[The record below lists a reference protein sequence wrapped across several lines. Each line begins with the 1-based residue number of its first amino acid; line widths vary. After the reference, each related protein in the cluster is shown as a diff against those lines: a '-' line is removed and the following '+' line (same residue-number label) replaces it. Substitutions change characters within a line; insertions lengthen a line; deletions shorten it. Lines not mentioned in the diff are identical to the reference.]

1 MLGPR
6 KGQWAS
12 ETYPGTRSIVFLPA
26 EIGATSSNRP
36 LEVPSRIA
44 NWSSRTIVS
53 EAAVEVTSNVPEAG
67 RLISEANLRHEWQ
80 KL

>member
-1 MLGPR
+1 M
-6 KGQWAS
+6 

-26 EIGATSSNRP
+26 EIGAKSSNRP
-36 LEVPSRIA
+36 LEVPSRIT
-44 NWSSRTIVS
+44 NWSSRTIVP
-53 EAAVEVTSNVPEAG
+53 EAAVEVTSSVLEAG